1 MCDHMNRHIHPRVIC
16 LCSLPPT
23 LLMMFTHVSPF
34 TCCYVYVGR
43 HIISLDRSLSRSLF
57 PFSPFPVSGTHTLFC
72 PNVVSSLIHACI
84 ISSYFVASSSPLL
97 FLLLYT
103 PLIFPC
109 FLLFRHHYHFYTMV
123 STSTCQI
130 KLKWHTFF
138 MWIKSSSA
146 QHKRS
151 TRNNTQCCGFCGH
164 NQQHAVIVDDEVWKP
179 TPRRGSK
186 SSNTSDASAGTV
198 STTWSTSSKPIMSL
212 LFRRRASASAPEME
226 EIDRER
232 ERIEKMYALAMDEVC
247 KNHILL
253 FFKCSYVILNS
264 LILQRIHK
272 DHHIMKEIA
281 SQHMKPLI
289 TVQLRS
295 CSL

>member
-1 MCDHMNRHIHPRVIC
+1 
-16 LCSLPPT
+16 
-23 LLMMFTHVSPF
+23 
-34 TCCYVYVGR
+34 
-43 HIISLDRSLSRSLF
+43 
-57 PFSPFPVSGTHTLFC
+57 
-72 PNVVSSLIHACI
+72 
-84 ISSYFVASSSPLL
+84 
-97 FLLLYT
+97 
-103 PLIFPC
+103 
-109 FLLFRHHYHFYTMV
+109 
-123 STSTCQI
+123 
-130 KLKWHTFF
+130 

-232 ERIEKMYALAMDEVC
+232 ERIEKMYALAMDELNFAEDSQGSPYYEGDRITAHEAIDNC
-247 KNHILL
+247 TTTFMQLIRHISDHQQRNQLQQD
-253 FFKCSYVILNS
+253 ITPR
-264 LILQRIHK
+264 LIHLQERYNALPPTT
-272 DHHIMKEIA
+272 A
-281 SQHMKPLI
+281 S
-289 TVQLRS
+289 TTTF
-295 CSL
+295 